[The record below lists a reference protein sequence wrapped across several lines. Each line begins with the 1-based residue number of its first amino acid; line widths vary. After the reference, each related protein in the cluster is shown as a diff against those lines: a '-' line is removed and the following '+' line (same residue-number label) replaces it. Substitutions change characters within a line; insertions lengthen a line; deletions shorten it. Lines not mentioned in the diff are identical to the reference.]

1 MPSTNIADHASEV
14 TGLSTSGASARVQSG
29 ESDLPKIPLSG
40 GGTTPPSLKLLG
52 GKRRRSRKSKS
63 KSKSKKARKTRS
75 RRHRRSS
82 KK

>member
-40 GGTTPPSLKLLG
+40 GGDTIKPPSVKLLG
-52 GKRRRSRKSKS
+52 GKRRRSRKS